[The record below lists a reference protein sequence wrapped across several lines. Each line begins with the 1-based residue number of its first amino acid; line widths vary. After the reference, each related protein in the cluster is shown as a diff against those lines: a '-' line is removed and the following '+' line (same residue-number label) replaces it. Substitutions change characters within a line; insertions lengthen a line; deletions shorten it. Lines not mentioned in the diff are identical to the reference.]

1 MKSAEK
7 WKRRLI
13 LFSRCEL
20 DREDFGVIAARFR
33 HAAAEYPDAEH
44 ERNCRNFFKFTYVES
59 GSAEMFC
66 NDNRCLL
73 TPGKAFLLHPDDLTS
88 YRVLS
93 ESLTVINVLFFAESI
108 EGIAWRDLRSK
119 RLFAMFEPGF
129 SVEAESSHVRIV
141 SVGGEVEHVLKRLVR
156 EHRHP
161 GADSAPLKRAL
172 LQTLLLLFAREQAAA
187 EKRSRS
193 AELVDAVKAEVERA
207 FPQDFDFRGFAA
219 RWEITLNHLCLVFR
233 RECGE
238 TISRYQRGYRIEEA
252 AKLLAESEL
261 SVTEIAFKCGFRDL
275 SYFYRTFREIRG
287 MNPGEY
293 RKAIGLH

>member
-1 MKSAEK
+1 MKRAEK

-13 LFSRCEL
+13 LFSRCDL

-33 HAAAEYPDAEH
+33 HVAAEYPDAEH

-66 NDNRCLL
+66 NDCRYLL

-93 ESLTVINVLFFAESI
+93 ESMTVINVLFFVESI
-108 EGIAWRDLRSK
+108 ESIAWRDLRPR
-119 RLFAMFEPGF
+119 RLFEMFEPDF
-129 SVEAESSHVRIV
+129 SVEAESTHVRIV
-141 SVGGEVEHVLKRLVR
+141 SIGGEVEHVLKRLVR
-156 EHRHP
+156 EHRQP
-161 GADSAPLKRAL
+161 GVGSAPLKRAL
-172 LQTLLLLFAREQAAA
+172 LQTLLLLFTREQAAA
-187 EKRSRS
+187 EKRSRGG
-193 AELVDAVKAEVERA
+193 ELVDAVKTEIERV
-207 FPQDFDFRGFAA
+207 FPQDFDFREFAA
-219 RWEITLNHLCLVFR
+219 RWEITLNHLCMVFR

-238 TISRYQRGYRIEEA
+238 TISRYQRGYRIKEA

-275 SYFYRTFREIRG
+275 SYFYRAFRETRG
-287 MNPGEY
+287 MNPGDY